1 MNDRYLFKA
10 KSVDNGEWVVGQYV
24 NTCYPQNNNGTRHFI
39 VVYPNEYREIYT
51 STLCQCTGLKDKN
64 GNLIC
69 LEELKEIRGCI
80 SEIGKFI
87 GKEKAKSYKQG
98 YNEGI
103 DAAKG
108 QQWISV
114 ADRLPDDDTTVLCL
128 VSNHYM
134 ALESFYALGCYYE
147 ERWHI
152 ASNETLARLTDTLFD
167 VFYWVPLPGKP
178 QTDK

>member
-1 MNDRYLFKA
+1 MTLDEQIAFCEEKSKNIKLKA
-10 KSVDNGEWVVGQYV
+10 ESQV
-24 NTCYPQNNNGTRHFI
+24 FI
-39 VVYPNEYREIYT
+39 DI
-51 STLCQCTGLKDKN
+51 KA
-64 GNLIC
+64 C

-128 VSNHYM
+128 VSNRYM

-152 ASNETLARLTDTLFD
+152 ANNETLTRLSSD
-167 VFYWVPLPGKP
+167 VFGVLYWMPLPTKP
-178 QTDK
+178 QEVKQ

>member
-1 MNDRYLFKA
+1 MTLDEQIAFCEEKSKNIKLKA
-10 KSVDNGEWVVGQYV
+10 E
-24 NTCYPQNNNGTRHFI
+24 PQVFI
-39 VVYPNEYREIYT
+39 DI
-51 STLCQCTGLKDKN
+51 KA
-64 GNLIC
+64 C

-128 VSNHYM
+128 VGNRYM
-134 ALESFYALGCYYE
+134 TLEPFYALGCYYE

-152 ASNETLARLTDTLFD
+152 ASNETLTRLTDTLFD

-178 QTDK
+178 QADK